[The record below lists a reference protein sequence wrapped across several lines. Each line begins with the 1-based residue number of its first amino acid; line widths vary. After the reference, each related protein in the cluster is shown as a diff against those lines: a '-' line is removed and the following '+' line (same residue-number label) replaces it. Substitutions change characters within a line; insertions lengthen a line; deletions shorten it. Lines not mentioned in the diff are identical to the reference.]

1 MSQPYKS
8 GRQQNLNLGITS
20 VTENRTVL
28 QTIGKVGIGTTNAQ
42 NHSLFVVGTTNIT
55 GDINVGGASTFVGV
69 GTFNNNL
76 YVRNQLYV
84 GGVNVSGGAS
94 ISEDITTRNFQATG
108 ISTFVGFT
116 TFRDS
121 INVARQT
128 TLNNLNVTGIATI
141 QNLNVQSGFDV
152 YDTQAVFH
160 NNVFIAGNL
169 SIGGTSSVITAQ
181 DLQVFDKE
189 ITLGITTD
197 AFGNDISNDI
207 TSNHGGISIA
217 STVGSPLVDL
227 TLAGFS
233 TLPKTY
239 KQLMWVAANSFGV
252 GTTDAWMF
260 NYAVGIGSTLV
271 PNGVYLAAGAIQ
283 ATKDTLTTPNLNA
296 VNANV
301 TGVSTLGIAS
311 ASKLY
316 VSGVSTFVGVGT
328 FNGDL
333 YVGRNL
339 YIKDDLILDELTAR
353 NLNITGLT
361 TVTVVSATSVNA
373 TGIITANSFRPSS
386 GYYQSANGTNSF
398 YVYDGTGNVAFQG
411 TIGVGQINSGQG
423 YQTINLSSDSKPTV
437 TFVDNGIFNGV
448 VTARQFVG
456 GVNAGVA
463 TIATL
468 NNTNANITNAN
479 ITNINS
485 TGITT
490 LGIVTASQ
498 LYVSGVSTL
507 STLHAPKL
515 TYNGSDFGGSG
526 YLIKAN
532 GTGGWTWADVPGIF
546 SVNNILNGFNV
557 QEEGLIVGTAG
568 SITTLDFRGVNITAT
583 ADPQPNGIATI
594 RLSETPT
601 FLTLNVSGISTLAGI
616 TTVSGSTLFTKQ
628 LNVSGVS
635 TFAGIGTFTN
645 DLYVGGNLYIQNDL
659 VFDEA
664 TLRNINITG
673 LSTLGVA
680 TASQLYVSGVTTTGS
695 LTVTGTSLF
704 QGGVQ
709 ANSVIFAN
717 GGVTGNLTGNVTSTG
732 SNSFG
737 QATVTGVVTAR
748 QFIGDIQA
756 GVATIT
762 QGNIANANGATLNY
776 TGLSTITDINASGI
790 RASGI
795 ITARQFVGDINAGVA
810 TITQGN
816 IVNANGSTL
825 NYTGLSTIRDISAS
839 GITVGIATIT
849 QGNITN
855 ANGTNLNYIG
865 ISTLNSVTAN
875 QLNIIGVVT
884 ARQFVGDIQSGI
896 ATITQG
902 NIASASGTNL
912 NYTGLSTITDIS
924 ASGIRASGIVTARQ
938 FVGDINAGVAT
949 ITQGNISNVSGAT
962 LNYTGLSTITDINTS
977 GIRVSGVVTARQ
989 FVGDINAGVGTITSL
1004 NSTSANLTNIN
1015 STGIST
1021 LNIIS
1026 ANQINLN
1033 NINVTGVVTA
1043 RQFIGD
1049 IQAGVAT
1056 ITQGNISNVSGATL
1070 NYTGLSTITDINT
1083 SGIRVS
1089 GVVTARQFVGDI
1101 NAGVATIT
1109 QGNITNAS
1117 GVTLNYTGL
1126 STLGSV
1132 TANQL
1137 NVTGVVT
1144 ARQFVGDINAG
1155 IGTIIQGNIT
1165 NASGATLNYTGLSTI
1180 RDISSSGITVGIATI
1195 TQGNITNANGA
1206 TLNYTGL
1213 STIRDISASGITV
1226 GIATITTINGTNA
1239 VFTGNV
1245 SIGGTLTYEDVTNV
1259 DSIGVITAR
1268 SDVRV
1273 GGNLSVVGVTTLAS
1287 AGGITTTGGDLYV
1300 GDDIFFKGNLYQ
1312 NGQLFAAGIGIGST
1326 SRNPGSG
1333 LIIPANRIGVGFTD
1347 INIVGTGISIAGYG
1361 STVVIDFGN
1370 IAAASGGAL
1379 SISTVFAPR
1388 VQDVSFVGGA
1398 STSIIGISTQTNRFV
1413 YDTQTGSVG
1422 IGTSASSIPSYKLD
1436 VMGDIN
1442 SSTSVKIK
1450 GVDVLEEAVRL
1461 AIAFG

>member
-94 ISEDITTRNFQATG
+94 IGEDITTRNFLASG
-108 ISTFVGFT
+108 ISTFNGII
-116 TFRDS
+116 DANS
-121 INVARQT
+121 DLDVAKQT

-207 TSNHGGISIA
+207 TANHGGISIA

-233 TLPKTY
+233 TLPTTY
-239 KQLMWVAANSFGV
+239 KQLMWVAANSYGV

-283 ATKDTLTTPNLNA
+283 ATKDTLTTPKLNA
-296 VNANV
+296 VNVNV
-301 TGVSTLGIAS
+301 TGVSTLGIAT
-311 ASKLY
+311 ASQLY

-515 TYNGSDFGGSG
+515 SYNGADFGGSG
-526 YLIKAN
+526 YLVKAD

-628 LNVSGVS
+628 LNVSGIS

-709 ANSVIFAN
+709 SNSVIFAN

-776 TGLSTITDINASGI
+776 TGLSTITDINTSGIVASGI
-790 RASGI
+790 V
-795 ITARQFVGDINAGVA
+795 TARQFIGDIRTGVA

-825 NYTGLSTIRDISAS
+825 NYTGLSTI
-839 GITVGIATIT
+839 
-849 QGNITN
+849 
-855 ANGTNLNYIG
+855 
-865 ISTLNSVTAN
+865 
-875 QLNIIGVVT
+875 
-884 ARQFVGDIQSGI
+884 
-896 ATITQG
+896 
-902 NIASASGTNL
+902 
-912 NYTGLSTITDIS
+912 TDIS
-924 ASGIRASGIVTARQ
+924 ASGIRVT
-938 FVGDINAGVAT
+938 GV
-949 ITQGNISNVSGAT
+949 I
-962 LNYTGLSTITDINTS
+962 
-977 GIRVSGVVTARQ
+977 TARQ

-1033 NINVTGVVTA
+1033 NVDVTGVVTA

-1049 IQAGVAT
+1049 VQAG
-1056 ITQGNISNVSGATL
+1056 I
-1070 NYTGLSTITDINT
+1070 
-1083 SGIRVS
+1083 
-1089 GVVTARQFVGDI
+1089 
-1101 NAGVATIT
+1101 ATIT

-1117 GVTLNYTGL
+1117 GTNLNYTGI
-1126 STLGSV
+1126 STLGLV

-1137 NVTGVVT
+1137 NVIGVVT
-1144 ARQFVGDINAG
+1144 ARQFVGDVQA
-1155 IGTIIQGNIT
+1155 
-1165 NASGATLNYTGLSTI
+1165 
-1180 RDISSSGITVGIATI
+1180 GIATI

-1312 NGQLFAAGIGIGST
+1312 NGQLFASGIGIGST
-1326 SRNPGSG
+1326 SVNPGSG
-1333 LIIPANRIGVGFTD
+1333 VINTINNRIGVGFTD
-1347 INIVGTGISIAGYG
+1347 INIVGTGISVTGYG

-1379 SISTVFAPR
+1379 SISTVFTPR

-1398 STSIIGISTQTNRFV
+1398 STSIIGISTFTDRFV

>member
-69 GTFNNNL
+69 GTFRNNL
-76 YVRNQLYV
+76 YVANQLYV

-94 ISEDITTRNFQATG
+94 IGEDITTRNFLASG
-108 ISTFVGFT
+108 ISTFNGII
-116 TFRDS
+116 DANS
-121 INVARQT
+121 DLDVAKQT

-152 YDTQAVFH
+152 YDTTATFH

-169 SIGGTSSVITAQ
+169 SIGGTATNIIAQ
-181 DLQVFDKE
+181 DLRVFDKE

-207 TSNHGGISIA
+207 TANHGGISIA

-227 TLAGFS
+227 GLAGFS
-233 TLPKTY
+233 TLPATY
-239 KQLMWVAANSFGV
+239 KQLMWVAANSYGV

-260 NYAVGIGSTLV
+260 NYAVGIGSTLI

-283 ATKDTLTTPNLNA
+283 ATKDTLITPNLNA

-311 ASKLY
+311 ATTLF
-316 VSGVSTFVGVGT
+316 VTGVSTFKNNVNLADNASLYLGDGNDLRIFHNGANSFIQDNGT
-328 FNGDL
+328 GNLFIDASNTYYRAGTHFIQNSSSSETLAVFTSNGSVAL
-333 YVGRNL
+333 YYDNVKTFETSGIGATV
-339 YIKDDLILDELTAR
+339 YGT
-353 NLNITGLT
+353 LNT
-361 TVTVVSATSVNA
+361 TQLNA
-373 TGIITANSFRPSS
+373 TGIVTGSSFRPST
-386 GYYQSANGTNSF
+386 GYYQSANGTNAF

-423 YQTINLSSDSKPTV
+423 YQAINLSSDTKPTV
-437 TFVDNGIFNGV
+437 TFIDNGIFNGV

-456 GVNAGVA
+456 DINAG
-463 TIATL
+463 IA
-468 NNTNANITNAN
+468 
-479 ITNINS
+479 
-485 TGITT
+485 T

-515 TYNGSDFGGSG
+515 SYNGADFGGSG
-526 YLIKAN
+526 YLVKAD

-762 QGNIANANGATLNY
+762 QGNIVNANGSTLNY
-776 TGLSTITDINASGI
+776 TGLSTITDINSSGIVASGI
-790 RASGI
+790 V
-795 ITARQFVGDINAGVA
+795 TARQFVGDINAGVA

-825 NYTGLSTIRDISAS
+825 NYTGLSTI
-839 GITVGIATIT
+839 
-849 QGNITN
+849 
-855 ANGTNLNYIG
+855 
-865 ISTLNSVTAN
+865 
-875 QLNIIGVVT
+875 
-884 ARQFVGDIQSGI
+884 
-896 ATITQG
+896 
-902 NIASASGTNL
+902 
-912 NYTGLSTITDIS
+912 TDIS
-924 ASGIRASGIVTARQ
+924 ASGIRVT
-938 FVGDINAGVAT
+938 GV
-949 ITQGNISNVSGAT
+949 I
-962 LNYTGLSTITDINTS
+962 
-977 GIRVSGVVTARQ
+977 TARQ

-1033 NINVTGVVTA
+1033 NVNVTGVVTA

-1049 IQAGVAT
+1049 VQAG
-1056 ITQGNISNVSGATL
+1056 I
-1070 NYTGLSTITDINT
+1070 
-1083 SGIRVS
+1083 
-1089 GVVTARQFVGDI
+1089 
-1101 NAGVATIT
+1101 ATIT
-1109 QGNITNAS
+1109 QGNITSAS
-1117 GVTLNYTGL
+1117 GTDINYTGI

-1137 NVTGVVT
+1137 NVIGVVT
-1144 ARQFVGDINAG
+1144 ARQFVGDVQA
-1155 IGTIIQGNIT
+1155 
-1165 NASGATLNYTGLSTI
+1165 
-1180 RDISSSGITVGIATI
+1180 GIATI

-1213 STIRDISASGITV
+1213 STITDINASGITV
-1226 GIATITTINGTNA
+1226 GVATITTISGTNA
-1239 VFTGNV
+1239 VFIGNV

-1312 NGQLFAAGIGIGST
+1312 NGQLFASGIGIGST
-1326 SRNPGSG
+1326 SVNPGSG
-1333 LIIPANRIGVGFTD
+1333 VINTINNRIGVGFTD
-1347 INIVGTGISIAGYG
+1347 INIVGTGISVTGYG

-1379 SISTVFAPR
+1379 SISTVFTPR

-1398 STSIIGISTQTNRFV
+1398 STSIIGISTFTDRFV